1 MSAKPLTDVRPAENY
16 TRVKFHVEIRG
27 KKETGE
33 EGYIWTYGDIE
44 LAQGSTYIVLRFA
57 WTGMR
62 MYGLARGA
70 VHGSECERGH
80 AYVNARVNT
89 ITSIHIR
96 QSIHTFAYIE
106 RNPDKLTK
114 RDAALHV
121 VTYSVIALQVVM
133 QCNSSRTKYA
143 VSRLSENRLTT
154 TH

>member
-1 MSAKPLTDVRPAENY
+1 
-16 TRVKFHVEIRG
+16 
-27 KKETGE
+27 
-33 EGYIWTYGDIE
+33 
-44 LAQGSTYIVLRFA
+44 
-57 WTGMR
+57 MR
-62 MYGLARGA
+62 MHGLVGEAA
-70 VHGSECERGH
+70 HGSEFQRGRT
-80 AYVNARVNT
+80 YVNARINT
-89 ITSIHIR
+89 TVSIHIR
-96 QSIHTFAYIE
+96 QSIHTFACIE